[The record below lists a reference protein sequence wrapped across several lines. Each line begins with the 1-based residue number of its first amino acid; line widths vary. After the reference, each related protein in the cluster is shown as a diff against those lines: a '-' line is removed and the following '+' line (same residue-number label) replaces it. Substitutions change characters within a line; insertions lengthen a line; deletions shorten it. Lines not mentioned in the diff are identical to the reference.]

1 LRRTFRIAMLLPF
14 ACVAVAELSNFAQA
28 QKVDLA
34 FGVSTVTAPA
44 ANSTSPSLSGGTY
57 PGFSGDVLFWHN
69 FGIGAEIYWRA
80 TQSNYPAFPTNVPY
94 RPLFLDFNGVY
105 SPKLA
110 RHAYLE
116 LSAGIGAVDTRIYCS
131 ECGNGYNTNYSSD
144 KHFAGDFGAGIKF
157 YPKGGFFIRPE
168 AKLYLVANNQLFS
181 SSYATRF
188 GGSIGYTFGRH

>member
-1 LRRTFRIAMLLPF
+1 MKRTFRIAMLMTF
-14 ACVAVAELSNFAQA
+14 ACVALAALSNFAQA
-28 QKVDLA
+28 QKLDLA
-34 FGVSTVTAPA
+34 FGVSTVEAPA

-69 FGIGAEIYWRA
+69 FGIGAEVYWRA
-80 TQSNYPAFPTNVPY
+80 TQSNYPAFPTNIPY
-94 RPLFLDFNGVY
+94 RPLFFDFNGVY

-110 RHAYLE
+110 RHTYLE

-131 ECGNGYNTNYSSD
+131 LCGNGYTTNYSSD
-144 KHFAGDFGAGIKF
+144 KHFTGDFGAGIKF
-157 YPKGGFFIRPE
+157 YAKGGFFIRPE